1 MPGQCRQ
8 YTVDLATQV
17 GQVIQRRAPR
27 MSSGVRSQTRV
38 RRIMMKRLAV
48 MMLAFA
54 SSLAA
59 ADYSGIWN
67 GKGTVQ
73 SARYPGGVPYTV
85 QMTILQAGNSF
96 NGTLKV
102 GNNTPLQV
110 SNGSVSGTGLS
121 FRASLASFQVTE

>member
-1 MPGQCRQ
+1 
-8 YTVDLATQV
+8 
-17 GQVIQRRAPR
+17 
-27 MSSGVRSQTRV
+27 
-38 RRIMMKRLAV
+38 MKRLAV

-121 FRASLASFQVTE
+121 FRASLASFQVTGQLSANAGQLSGQMTLSDGTVFTVGFTQQ